1 MILSPI
7 FGFLFLTEK
16 RRTRAKENRGRGLTF
31 GTLEDRFSVNRTKN
45 INWKLEMGIKPKYE
59 ETLAT
64 RDEFESKDK
73 ELKRNAAQFVNIIP
87 HGAE

>member
-1 MILSPI
+1 
-7 FGFLFLTEK
+7 
-16 RRTRAKENRGRGLTF
+16 
-31 GTLEDRFSVNRTKN
+31 
-45 INWKLEMGIKPKYE
+45 MGIKPKYE
-59 ETLAT
+59 ETLVT